1 MKLDFFEIVGDAFG
15 TLFGR
20 IFATA
25 LAAHL
30 GAGFGAFV
38 GEKGADSFEQ
48 FLEFFIVGLP
58 LVMISIF
65 TPPGM
70 LFIPILFGFAVLFT
84 RYEWNL
90 KLLMVPLLL
99 SVYLGWS
106 VASWY

>member
-58 LVMISIF
+58 LVMI
-65 TPPGM
+65 
-70 LFIPILFGFAVLFT
+70 IPILFGFAVLFT

-106 VASWY
+106 VASWN